1 MADFK
6 LQVKEVQAVT
16 IIATEGYLNNEGG
29 EMIYNLCAEKM
40 SEGKIKFLLNLAG
53 TKVVNSIGVSL
64 VIEVIEKLQEVDGR
78 IGYYNLSP
86 IIAKTFNIMGL
97 TKYSTIFETED
108 EAVNNL

>member
-1 MADFK
+1 MAEFK
-6 LQVKEVQAVT
+6 MQVKEVQAVT
-16 IIATEGYLNNEGG
+16 IIATEGYLNNEGR
-29 EMIYNLCAEKM
+29 EMIYNLCTEKM
-40 SEGKIKFLLNLAG
+40 SEGKSKFLLNLAG

-64 VIEVIEKLQEVDGR
+64 VIEVIEKLQEVDGK
-78 IGYYNLSP
+78 IGYYNLTP

>member
-6 LQVKEVQAVT
+6 MQVKEVQAVT

-29 EMIYNLCAEKM
+29 EMIYNLCTEKM
-40 SEGKIKFLLNLAG
+40 SEGKSKFLLNLAG

-64 VIEVIEKLQEVDGR
+64 VIEVIEKLQEVDGK
-78 IGYYNLSP
+78 IGYYNLTP

>member
-6 LQVKEVQAVT
+6 MQVKEVQAVT

-40 SEGKIKFLLNLAG
+40 SEGKSKFLLNLAG

-64 VIEVIEKLQEVDGR
+64 VIEVIEKLQEIDGR

>member
-29 EMIYNLCAEKM
+29 EMIYNLCTAKM
-40 SEGKIKFLLNLAG
+40 SEGKNKFLLNLAG

-64 VIEVIEKLQEVDGR
+64 VIEVIEKLQEIDGR
-78 IGYYNLSP
+78 IGYYNLTP
-86 IIAKTFNIMGL
+86 IIEKTFNIMGL

>member
-29 EMIYNLCAEKM
+29 EMIYNLCTEKM

>member
-6 LQVKEVQAVT
+6 MQVKEVQAVT

-29 EMIYNLCAEKM
+29 EMIYNLCTEKM
-40 SEGKIKFLLNLAG
+40 SEGKHKFLLNLAG